1 MLVFRQNEVYF
12 TMEFYLNNEQSLNE
26 ILKNCH
32 DGDIVHL
39 ASRVYYEK
47 IKITIP
53 NLTIIGHNSSIEYKD
68 YYNKIAKDNKELLTV
83 RTYTLMV
90 EASNVT
96 LKNLTIKNLSVP
108 NRTYGQAVA
117 LHVIGDSF
125 KAIACNI
132 IGAQDTILAGPIPY
146 DLTIRYKDLLPLDE
160 LSQAKSH
167 QLYDHCYI
175 EGDVDFIFG
184 CGICYFNEC
193 EIHSIGKG
201 YICAPSHPK
210 EYSYGFVFYKCRLTG
225 SDEIKNRVYL
235 GRPWRDYGQ
244 ACFIS
249 CQASS
254 HIKPEGYHYWQES
267 RKETC
272 RLSIYETLNEKGLAS
287 FVKVLDSNDLN
298 KYTLEKVM
306 KG

>member
-1 MLVFRQNEVYF
+1 
-12 TMEFYLNNEQSLNE
+12 MEFYLNNEQSLNE

-68 YYNKIAKDNKELLTV
+68 YYNKIARDNKELLTV

-160 LSQAKSH
+160 LNQAKSH

-272 RLSIYETLNEKGLAS
+272 RLSIYETLNEKDLAS

-298 KYTLEKVM
+298 KYTFEKVM

>member
-1 MLVFRQNEVYF
+1 
-12 TMEFYLNNEQSLNE
+12 MEFYLNNEQSLNE

-125 KAIACNI
+125 EAIACNI

-272 RLSIYETLNEKGLAS
+272 RLSIYETLNEKDLAS

>member
-249 CQASS
+249 CKASS

-272 RLSIYETLNEKGLAS
+272 RLSIYETLNEKDLAS
-287 FVKVLDSNDLN
+287 FIKVLDSNDLN

>member
-272 RLSIYETLNEKGLAS
+272 RLSIYETLNEKDLAS

>member
-1 MLVFRQNEVYF
+1 
-12 TMEFYLNNEQSLNE
+12 MEFYLNNEQSLNE

-117 LHVIGDSF
+117 LQVIGDSF

-272 RLSIYETLNEKGLAS
+272 RLSIYETLNEKDLAS

>member
-1 MLVFRQNEVYF
+1 
-12 TMEFYLNNEQSLNE
+12 MEFYLNNEQSLNE

-272 RLSIYETLNEKGLAS
+272 RLSIYETLNEKDLAS
-287 FVKVLDSNDLN
+287 FIKVLDSNDLN

>member
-90 EASNVT
+90 DASNVT

-249 CQASS
+249 CKASS

-272 RLSIYETLNEKGLAS
+272 RLSIYETLNEKDLAS
-287 FVKVLDSNDLN
+287 FIKVLDSNDLN